1 MVGRH
6 RPPAESREGWHP
18 SVPLN
23 ATHIIDAPNLAASWA
38 IAYGRDGEII
48 VLARDAAAR
57 RELSLIAVD
66 IAAGTG
72 EAEAS

>member
-1 MVGRH
+1 M
-6 RPPAESREGWHP
+6 
-18 SVPLN
+18 PLN

-38 IAYGRDGEII
+38 IAYGRDGKII

-57 RELSLIAVD
+57 RELERIAGG
-66 IAAGTG
+66 IATGTG